1 MNMHFPESWDVIQSI
16 SVEACTTRVG
26 TKIRKSCGNKKK
38 AATFSEKVFDVNEN
52 FTSNTDFCE
61 SFQRNKFNFSFNKL
75 CVCFCK
81 IFLISAKVERLF
93 LQKCEDENCR
103 FKAIGKALLPLLF
116 LSPGARKFLML
127 TKISQEIQIFA
138 KAFRGISF
146 YTLFFI

>member
-1 MNMHFPESWDVIQSI
+1 MNMHFPASWDVIQPI

-38 AATFSEKVFDVNEN
+38 AATFSAKVFDVNEN

-93 LQKCEDENCR
+93 LQKCEGEKFR
-103 FKAIGKALLPLLF
+103 FKPRQD
-116 LSPGARKFLML
+116 SPSPTFSVSG
-127 TKISQEIQIFA
+127 FA
-138 KAFRGISF
+138 KVFD
-146 YTLFFI
+146 LNENFIRKTDFCENFQRNRFLYLKFS